1 MLDKILIQF
10 IKFYKLIFFGKRPA
24 CRYIPTCSTYAI
36 EALEKYGV
44 LKGGYMAMKRI
55 LRCRPGFKSFSNCG
69 YDPVP

>member
-1 MLDKILIQF
+1 MLHKVLIQF
-10 IKFYKLIFFGKRPA
+10 IKFYKLLFSWKRPS

-36 EALEKYGV
+36 EALKKYGL
-44 LKGGYMAMKRI
+44 LKGSYMSIKRI